1 MDLRETAN
9 FLLIVKATY
18 RKWFDGSK
26 EEFAKTVECWH
37 DILGDEPYEM
47 AKNAF
52 DEFSRDS
59 VYPPTPADIYK
70 PYKEYLE
77 GKKEKNKR
85 LREIYYRTISY
96 FPCYKDTPE
105 MQNEWM
111 RITQNDIGKAER
123 FERVLISYVHEC
135 ETMGVEPLTFEE
147 YMKGVKQIE

>member
-9 FLLIVKATY
+9 LLMLVKATY

-26 EEFAKTVECWH
+26 EEFARTVTSWH
-37 DILGDEPYEM
+37 DILCDEPYEM

-77 GKKEKNKR
+77 EKKEKNKR
-85 LREIYYRTISY
+85 LREIYYRTIAY
-96 FPCYKDTPE
+96 YPCYTDTPE

-111 RITQNDIGKAER
+111 RITGNDISKAER
-123 FERVLISYVHEC
+123 FERQLIGFVKDN
-135 ETMGVEPLTFEE
+135 ETKGIDPKPFEE

>member
-1 MDLRETAN
+1 MDLRETTN

-77 GKKEKNKR
+77 GKKEKNKQ
-85 LREIYYRTISY
+85 LRKLYYDTISEY
-96 FPCYKDTPE
+96 PCYKDTPE

-111 RITQNDIGKAER
+111 RICQNDIGKAEQ
-123 FERVLISYVHEC
+123 FKQMLVDYVKDHDRKKID
-135 ETMGVEPLTFEE
+135 PIPFEE
-147 YMKGVKQIE
+147 YMKGAKQIE

>member
-1 MDLRETAN
+1 MDLRETTN

-70 PYKEYLE
+70 PYREYLE
-77 GKKEKNKR
+77 SKKEKNKT
-85 LREIYYRTISY
+85 LREIYYNTIDHY
-96 FPCYKDTPE
+96 PCYSDTRE
-105 MQNEWM
+105 IQNEWM
-111 RITQNDIGKAER
+111 RITGNDIGKAEQ
-123 FERVLISYVHEC
+123 FKTQLIEYVRGC
-135 ETMGVEPLTFEE
+135 EMQGIDPIPFEE
-147 YMKGVKQIE
+147 FMKGVKQIE

>member
-1 MDLRETAN
+1 MDLRETTN

-37 DILGDEPYEM
+37 DSLGDEPYEM

-77 GKKEKNKR
+77 GKKEKNKQ
-85 LREIYYRTISY
+85 LRKLYYDTISEY
-96 FPCYKDTPE
+96 PCYKDTPE

-111 RITQNDIGKAER
+111 RICQNDIGKAEQ
-123 FERVLISYVHEC
+123 FKQMLVDYVKDHDRKKID
-135 ETMGVEPLTFEE
+135 PIPFEE